1 MKRTWCGIPDGAE
14 VGDGVDLF
22 FRLLIFCRGCQ
33 LQSLWWF
40 QRCWQWWWQ
49 CWWWSQPWYLYWWQW
64 SKSAL
69 PWYIYWSGLAE
80 PLYPYIYFQQVTL
93 LLSSDAIGILFSC
106 LFASTFALLMAMIQV
121 CSAFG
126 DLQCSVRAILGFDV
140 KGSQFTDAVI
150 NISTSAQV
158 CLLLLASVSACVNDS
173 CIWHW
178 VIKCYVSFHVAFV
191 TPPDFKPSKWQ
202 GGPIAPVQYF
212 PYMQVHH
219 T

>member
-1 MKRTWCGIPDGAE
+1 MELGLQKRRSSWCDDEGLVWYPCRSWG
-14 VGDGVDLF
+14 GQNGVNF
-22 FRLLIFCRGCQ
+22 PPRLLIFVRAVNCN
-33 LQSLWWF
+33 
-40 QRCWQWWWQ
+40 RCGDFKDAMAMIQF
-49 CWWWSQPWYLYWWQW
+49 
-64 SKSAL
+64 AV
-69 PWYIYWSGLAE
+69 PWYIYWSEFAE
-80 PLYPYIYFQQVTL
+80 SLYPYIYFQQVYL
-93 LLSSDAIGILFSC
+93 LLSSDAIEIFSHV
-106 LFASTFALLMAMIQV
+106 LLRVLSPFRWQWSYLVQV
-121 CSAFG
+121 CSPFG

-158 CLLLLASVSACVNDS
+158 CLLLLASVSAHVKDS

-178 VIKCYVSFHVAFV
+178 VIKCYLSFHVAYV

-219 T
+219 A